1 MDFKIEFCRFWT
13 RKSHFGAKSTLAPN
27 LNCWW
32 TFLGWVD
39 LIGVVGPNWGEWFF
53 GVVDFWGGGLFG
65 WCSFGVLVFWG
76 GGVFGVG

>member
-1 MDFKIEFCRFWT
+1 M
-13 RKSHFGAKSTLAPN
+13 
-27 LNCWW
+27 
-32 TFLGWVD
+32 
-39 LIGVVGPNWGEWFF
+39 VGPNWGEWFF